1 MKHIAWALCGGLVLG
16 ACGLASAQ
24 DSQNQAQK
32 LPVIHKVEIGKNAE
46 LLVNGKPFFPLM
58 LWLQSP
64 NDFALEKELN
74 VNTIVGYDW
83 DLPEGDAAAKTR
95 DPGLAAY
102 AEKAWNANLY
112 FVPSFRADYPAGT
125 VAKAAAL
132 ENVLGWIQGDEP
144 DMSTMVS
151 DATVTPAENMNVNPS
166 TPFFRIVDGDTGS
179 WTVLE
184 PMAGGEFTIH
194 LKAPV
199 TVQSLAVWL
208 TISKGLAVGK
218 DVVFSGD
225 GQELLKATLEN
236 KDGQQ
241 KFDLKEPA
249 TFQSLTVRFTSQYP
263 GDEKYGSVSEVQAFD
278 KDGKDVLL
286 SKPHKEPRV
295 APEVIQAAYRAT
307 KAADA
312 AHPVFMNL
320 TSDFM
325 KSEKEYDQA
334 TKDRVYPA
342 YARGCDVLGFDT
354 YPIFGA
360 GYFGKILEPAQ
371 GTAEMRPFAKPG
383 QPLYAWIETNRGS
396 KWITPAKQPEVKPE
410 HTRFETWGC
419 IINGA
424 TGIAYFTHKWVDPD
438 GRENYM
444 SFAPKEDPAMQAE
457 LKRLNAQITRLS
469 SAILADA
476 AKSRI
481 EMKLAGDGA
490 DLPSHFK
497 ATRLGRDLYIFAQNT
512 DLGPDPEKLQQFDPI
527 KPRAGNATISVEGL
541 KAGAKIEVVDENR
554 SIAAEAGKFSD
565 DFAPLTEHVYKIRM

>member
-32 LPVIHKVEIGKNAE
+32 LPAIHKVEIGKNAE

-64 NDFALEKELN
+64 SDFALEKELN

-83 DLPEGDAAAKTR
+83 DAPEGDAAKTR

-102 AEKAWNANLY
+102 AEKAWKANLY
-112 FVPSFRADYPAGT
+112 FVPSFCADYPAGT
-125 VAKAAAL
+125 VARAAAL

-225 GQELLKATLEN
+225 GKELLKATLEN
-236 KDGQQ
+236 KDGRQ

-249 TFQSLTVRFTSQYP
+249 TFKSLTVRFTSEYP
-263 GDEKYGSVSEVQAFD
+263 GDEKYGSVSEVEAFD

-295 APEVIQAAYRAT
+295 APEVI
-307 KAADA
+307 
-312 AHPVFMNL
+312 
-320 TSDFM
+320 
-325 KSEKEYDQA
+325 
-334 TKDRVYPA
+334 
-342 YARGCDVLGFDT
+342 
-354 YPIFGA
+354 
-360 GYFGKILEPAQ
+360 
-371 GTAEMRPFAKPG
+371 
-383 QPLYAWIETNRGS
+383 
-396 KWITPAKQPEVKPE
+396 
-410 HTRFETWGC
+410 
-419 IINGA
+419 
-424 TGIAYFTHKWVDPD
+424 
-438 GRENYM
+438 
-444 SFAPKEDPAMQAE
+444 
-457 LKRLNAQITRLS
+457 
-469 SAILADA
+469 
-476 AKSRI
+476 
-481 EMKLAGDGA
+481 
-490 DLPSHFK
+490 
-497 ATRLGRDLYIFAQNT
+497 
-512 DLGPDPEKLQQFDPI
+512 
-527 KPRAGNATISVEGL
+527 
-541 KAGAKIEVVDENR
+541 
-554 SIAAEAGKFSD
+554 
-565 DFAPLTEHVYKIRM
+565 